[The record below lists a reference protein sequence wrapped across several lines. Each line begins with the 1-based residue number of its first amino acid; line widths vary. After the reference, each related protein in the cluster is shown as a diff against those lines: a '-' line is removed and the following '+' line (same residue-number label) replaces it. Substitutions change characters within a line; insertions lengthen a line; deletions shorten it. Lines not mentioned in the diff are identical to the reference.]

1 MLDFRRLQYLDAV
14 YRYRNFT
21 RASEE
26 LFVSQS
32 TISMAI
38 KSLEEELGVRLLER
52 TRRGVELT
60 AAGKL
65 LYARAGSLLSYAR
78 STQREVA
85 AAGTRPVLRLGITST
100 TVDLI
105 LPAIARFAQR
115 CPQVRFE
122 VHDGASYTLLQYLLD
137 GILDVSVAR
146 TPLRLEEVHSA
157 VLGSEPMIAAFP
169 PSQGPEPEAQLKLE
183 ALTQR
188 PLILYRRYEEL
199 IREAFHSRGLQPEIL
214 CVCDDARDAALWV
227 RAGLAAAIFPQSM
240 RGQCTGVQ
248 VRTLDEP
255 QLTTQAVLI
264 WRKNELP
271 AAVVRDFLEACV
283 GRDLLQPPE

>member
-1 MLDFRRLQYLDAV
+1 MELKQLEYFCRIADAGSIHEAARRMHM
-14 YRYRNFT
+14 
-21 RASEE
+21 
-26 LFVSQS
+26 SQPPLS
-32 TISMAI
+32 YQIHQ
-38 KSLEEELGVRLLER
+38 LEEELGVRLLER

-122 VHDGASYTLLQYLLD
+122 VHDGASYTLLQYLMD

-146 TPLRLEEVHSA
+146 TPLRLEEVHTA
-157 VLGSEPMIAAFP
+157 VLGTEPMIAAFP
-169 PSQGPEPEAQLKLE
+169 PSQRPEPEAQLKLE

-188 PLILYRRYEEL
+188 PLILYRRYEAL
-199 IREAFHSRGLQPEIL
+199 IRGAFRRQGLEPEVL
-214 CVCDDARDAALWV
+214 CLCDDARDAMLWA
-227 RAGLAAAIFPQSM
+227 RAGLATALFPQSM
-240 RGQCTGVQ
+240 SSQCAGLRLQ
-248 VRTLDEP
+248 TLEEP
-255 QLTTQAVLI
+255 SLETQSVLI
-264 WRKNELP
+264 WKKDRRPGPVLQ
-271 AAVVRDFLEACV
+271 DFLT
-283 GRDLLQPPE
+283 LLAEEDKG

>member
-1 MLDFRRLQYLDAV
+1 MELKQLEYFCRIADAGSIHEAARRMHM
-14 YRYRNFT
+14 
-21 RASEE
+21 
-26 LFVSQS
+26 SQPPLS
-32 TISMAI
+32 YQLHQ
-38 KSLEEELGVRLLER
+38 LEEELGVRLLER

-105 LPAIARFAQR
+105 FPAIARFAQR

>member
-1 MLDFRRLQYLDAV
+1 MELKQLEYFCRIADAGSIHEAARRMHM
-14 YRYRNFT
+14 
-21 RASEE
+21 
-26 LFVSQS
+26 SQPPLS
-32 TISMAI
+32 YQLHQ
-38 KSLEEELGVRLLER
+38 LEEELGVRLLER

-85 AAGTRPVLRLGITST
+85 AAGTHPVLRLGITST

-227 RAGLAAAIFPQSM
+227 RAGLATAIFPQSM

-248 VRTLDEP
+248 IRTLDEP

-264 WRKNELP
+264 WRKNERP
-271 AAVVRDFLEACV
+271 AAVVRDFLEVCV